1 MPKFPKFPLDVPDGK
16 VRFGVSFTDK
26 NLVDDKWETPIGKPL
41 PMYRRFFSWA
51 QATNGTMKNEIE
63 ANYNLGRATWASFK
77 TPTTTTSWADVANGD
92 YDTQLD
98 SIFNSLYANT
108 NIAVW
113 LTPYH
118 EPENNASPEAPSNG
132 DDLSGTLAEWKA
144 MVRHVESRRK
154 RINAHNIL
162 IVPIYMD
169 WTFDAA
175 SGRDIDE
182 WLLLDSDFPV
192 IGVDPYTN
200 SFGTSPSRIT
210 GTTFN
215 TMITKL
221 EASNKRIAIG
231 ECGGAIGTNNV
242 RPPELWEGFVQECL
256 DHDII
261 ACCWFDIGDNET
273 NASPGDPD
281 GDLYDAILSSL
292 DSSVAY
298 RDGLWW
304 SDLNTATATL
314 AVEYV
319 KPIRYGFDANLTI
332 DREANTFTLYI
343 EWLTAISTT
352 NYWIQFDH
360 NYYSNPYP
368 GPTAFFDGPVTYV
381 YTGTA
386 PDPTISGFSPNIAFY
401 YPSGVSAGS
410 TLTITWDNPAEPIY
424 PFAWVR
430 VFQNLGYT
438 EFRGYPDIISAYTLL
453 DGVSDRLTLTGTEQ
467 PQGAYINKYG
477 IEIDA
482 SVIEVELDP
491 VDRTGEHVI
500 ISGTLTFP
508 NGLDTFMYV
517 SLGSVNDEF
526 TMEQA
531 YTCQTSVP
539 VSIEIYTPPDYIII
553 TPIASAPAF
562 NDTFSFGN
570 IAYFGSASTIPA
582 DASYSFSI
590 EFVSET
596 LCDLLF
602 LLISPVVSGESAWT
616 GALGPD
622 FYLYNNNYIGWVLTE
637 GAPPPPPCVEGPY
650 PEGVG
655 IIEPDNTTFALGT
668 NSAPGSGA
676 LGNISAAWTTGW
688 LENGSLNDSTG
699 GRYAAVPLS
708 FPVNAAEIE
717 LTASVRISRSG
728 VNLGN
733 QFTTQDYAVF
743 TSLSKSDPFNT
754 FDVLQLMD
762 GDEAGPKTLSFTRT
776 LSGDDLDITDWQI
789 LIGLPTGQ
797 IENVGQRSW
806 AVDQLSVTIDVS
818 CSSEP
823 PPPPP
828 PPPAP
833 EPTALVWDGLGDREY
848 QNGLDRGV
856 LYLPDGRV
864 VPWNGL
870 VSVQENPNV
879 SVQPVR
885 YDGAKIS
892 QVVTM
897 GNYNASLTA
906 ITYPDEL
913 NDLQG
918 LPQMTPGFSVTEQP
932 PKPFGLSYR
941 TRILNDLTGEPVG
954 YKIHIVYNVVA
965 TPSSVGY
972 ETLSDTAS
980 ATEFQWDLTA
990 LPAFIDGYRP
1000 AAKLIIGT
1008 LNINPLLLVQI
1019 ERILYGTPTI
1029 KPSLPAMRDL
1039 IAYIKTWFSFQI
1051 IDNGDG
1057 TWTATTEDPN
1067 YIYLDTPGIDQFT
1080 LANVNATYLDGETYT
1095 ISDT

>member
-1 MPKFPKFPLDVPDGK
+1 
-16 VRFGVSFTDK
+16 
-26 NLVDDKWETPIGKPL
+26 
-41 PMYRRFFSWA
+41 
-51 QATNGTMKNEIE
+51 
-63 ANYNLGRATWASFK
+63 
-77 TPTTTTSWADVANGD
+77 
-92 YDTQLD
+92 
-98 SIFNSLYANT
+98 
-108 NIAVW
+108 
-113 LTPYH
+113 
-118 EPENNASPEAPSNG
+118 
-132 DDLSGTLAEWKA
+132 
-144 MVRHVESRRK
+144 
-154 RINAHNIL
+154 
-162 IVPIYMD
+162 
-169 WTFDAA
+169 
-175 SGRDIDE
+175 
-182 WLLLDSDFPV
+182 
-192 IGVDPYTN
+192 
-200 SFGTSPSRIT
+200 
-210 GTTFN
+210 
-215 TMITKL
+215 
-221 EASNKRIAIG
+221 
-231 ECGGAIGTNNV
+231 
-242 RPPELWEGFVQECL
+242 
-256 DHDII
+256 
-261 ACCWFDIGDNET
+261 
-273 NASPGDPD
+273 
-281 GDLYDAILSSL
+281 
-292 DSSVAY
+292 
-298 RDGLWW
+298 
-304 SDLNTATATL
+304 
-314 AVEYV
+314 
-319 KPIRYGFDANLTI
+319 
-332 DREANTFTLYI
+332 
-343 EWLTAISTT
+343 
-352 NYWIQFDH
+352 
-360 NYYSNPYP
+360 
-368 GPTAFFDGPVTYV
+368 
-381 YTGTA
+381 
-386 PDPTISGFSPNIAFY
+386 
-401 YPSGVSAGS
+401 
-410 TLTITWDNPAEPIY
+410 
-424 PFAWVR
+424 
-430 VFQNLGYT
+430 
-438 EFRGYPDIISAYTLL
+438 
-453 DGVSDRLTLTGTEQ
+453 
-467 PQGAYINKYG
+467 
-477 IEIDA
+477 
-482 SVIEVELDP
+482 
-491 VDRTGEHVI
+491 
-500 ISGTLTFP
+500 
-508 NGLDTFMYV
+508 
-517 SLGSVNDEF
+517 
-526 TMEQA
+526 
-531 YTCQTSVP
+531 
-539 VSIEIYTPPDYIII
+539 
-553 TPIASAPAF
+553 
-562 NDTFSFGN
+562 
-570 IAYFGSASTIPA
+570 
-582 DASYSFSI
+582 
-590 EFVSET
+590 
-596 LCDLLF
+596 
-602 LLISPVVSGESAWT
+602 
-616 GALGPD
+616 
-622 FYLYNNNYIGWVLTE
+622 
-637 GAPPPPPCVEGPY
+637 
-650 PEGVG
+650 
-655 IIEPDNTTFALGT
+655 
-668 NSAPGSGA
+668 
-676 LGNISAAWTTGW
+676 
-688 LENGSLNDSTG
+688 
-699 GRYAAVPLS
+699 VPLS

-833 EPTALVWDGLGDREY
+833 EPTALVWDGVGDREY

-870 VSVQENPNV
+870 VSVKENPNV
-879 SVQPVR
+879 SVEPVR

-918 LPQMTPGFSVTEQP
+918 LPQMTPGFSITEQP

-1008 LNINPLLLVQI
+1008 ININPLLLVQI

-1067 YIYLDTPGIDQFT
+1067 YIYLNTPGIDQFT